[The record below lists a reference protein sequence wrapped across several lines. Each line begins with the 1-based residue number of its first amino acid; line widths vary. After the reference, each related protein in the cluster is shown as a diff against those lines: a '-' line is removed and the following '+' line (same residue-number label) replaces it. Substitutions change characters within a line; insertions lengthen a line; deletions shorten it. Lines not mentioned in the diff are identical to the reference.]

1 MQKAMAFMVHNLG
14 LGDVM
19 CFAPLFLLAMKQGY
33 KVDIVF
39 TSGSPQ
45 KVAQLIFARE
55 MKKGDLR
62 LIPPKQVLAE
72 KTRYDIAVVGDRRS
86 LGTIMKM
93 GKDRLGMV
101 LPQPFHARR
110 KNEILLYNWGARPL
124 LRLSGIRSRH
134 MVPNQ
139 GEAVGASVF
148 GLFCDAIKEK
158 GSYPDQAREVRERMR
173 SSLKAGKGKSGKTI
187 LVHLFRDLDY
197 KKIEN
202 AKLDIIAECLSK
214 QFPDYR
220 VITLLDAKSQ
230 WEKEHAEH
238 FSASCTSHGMR
249 CSLLSPSLE
258 EAGRLACSASL
269 YLGVDHGISHLAS
282 MFCARSIV
290 VYGGSA
296 RQMGVHALWP
306 PQITGKRTEISKNI
320 SRIQGEGR
328 TAVLLHPSD
337 DEYFSNPKN
346 DSVLINRI
354 ITRESVETALGL
366 AR

>member
-1 MQKAMAFMVHNLG
+1 MGKAMAFMVHNLG

-19 CFAPLFLLAMKQGY
+19 CFAPLFLIAMKQGY
-33 KVDIVF
+33 KVDVVF
-39 TSGSPQ
+39 TTGSPQ
-45 KVAQLIFARE
+45 KVAQLIFPRE
-55 MKKGDLR
+55 MRKGDLR
-62 LIPPKQVLAE
+62 LIQPEQALSE
-72 KTRYDIAVVGDRRS
+72 KARYDVAVLGDRRS
-86 LGTIMKM
+86 LGAVMKM
-93 GKDRLGMV
+93 GKGRLGMV

-110 KNEILLYNWGARPL
+110 RKEIFLYNWGAWPL
-124 LRLSGIRSRH
+124 LRLSGIRSGH

-148 GLFCDAIKEK
+148 GIFCDAIGKK
-158 GSYPDQAREVRERMR
+158 ASYPDEAEEVRERMR
-173 SSLKAGKGKSGKTI
+173 SSIKAGRGKGGKTI

-214 QFPDYR
+214 QFPGYQ
-220 VITLLDAKSQ
+220 VITLLDAKSP

-238 FSASCTSHGMR
+238 FSASCISHGMR
-249 CSLLSPSLE
+249 CSLLSPTLE
-258 EAGRLACSASL
+258 EAGRLAFSASL

-282 MFCARSIV
+282 MFCPRSIIL
-290 VYGGSA
+290 YGGSA

-306 PQITGKRTEISKNI
+306 PQIAGRRTEISKNI
-320 SRIQGEGR
+320 SRIQGNGR
-328 TAVLLHPSD
+328 MAVLLHPSD

-354 ITRESVETALGL
+354 ITRESVETVLDL
-366 AR
+366 VK